1 MAYVT
6 GDIILDDEYN
16 IFATGNAAGTG
27 DNNVANINTIW
38 GIGNGD
44 KGYGQTTTL
53 TAVDTSTTVTATQ
66 WSTLVARLNSILT
79 HQSGSGSGITAPE
92 AGNVIA
98 VLSNLSTNISTA
110 FTNRLNFNSTR
121 GTTTTGSNFDNAWAD
136 GGAGLTSIT
145 RTLTVT
151 FASSDQA
158 RYFFNSGGRLS
169 LVLTPVDFNAN
180 TKENQWAALVNAVGT
195 IHLDA
200 YSSTRTGTGET
211 VTTNGL
217 ANGYWELGTSNT
229 TLLRLTNDTSPYTA
243 NYIDI
248 LARVAGTAGSNGG
261 KGTQIIFDIT
271 YVDGSDDF
279 GFNDAVS
286 GTLRQRIDI
295 VRPETT
301 NLSDVW
307 GTITVA

>member
-27 DNNVANINTIW
+27 DNNVANINTVW
-38 GIGNGD
+38 GIGSGD
-44 KGYGQTTTL
+44 KGYGQTTVL

-66 WSTLVARLNSILT
+66 WSTLVARLNSILAHEAGT
-79 HQSGSGSGITAPE
+79 TSGITAPV

-98 VLSNLSTNISTA
+98 TLTNLSTNITTA
-110 FTNRLNFNSTR
+110 FNNRLNFNSIR
-121 GTTTTGSNFDNAWAD
+121 GATTTGSNFDTAWNSAS
-136 GGAGLTSIT
+136 AT

-151 FASSDQA
+151 FASADQA
-158 RYFFNSGGRLS
+158 RYFFNAGGRLS
-169 LVLTPVDFNAN
+169 LVLTPVDFAAN
-180 TKENQWAALVNAVGT
+180 DKENNWAALVNAVGT

-217 ANGYWELGTSNT
+217 ATGYWELGTSNT
-229 TLLRLTNDTSPYTA
+229 TLLRLTEATSPYTA

-248 LARVAGTAGSNGG
+248 LARVAGTAGTNGG
-261 KGTQIIFDIT
+261 KGTQVIFDIV
-271 YVDGSDDF
+271 YVDGSDDA

-286 GTLRQRIDI
+286 ATFRQRIDI

-301 NLSDVW
+301 NLTDVW
-307 GTITVA
+307 GTITIA

>member
-44 KGYGQTTTL
+44 RGYGQTTTL

-79 HQSGSGSGITAPE
+79 HQSGSGSGITAPV
-92 AGNVIA
+92 AGNVIS
-98 VLSNLSTNISTA
+98 VLSNLGTNITTA
-110 FTNRLNFNSTR
+110 FNNRLNFNSIR
-121 GTTTTGSNFDNAWAD
+121 GATTTGSNFDNAWSA
-136 GGAGLTSIT
+136 TSVT

-158 RYFFNSGGRLS
+158 RYFFNAGGRLS

-180 TKENQWAALVNAVGT
+180 TKENNWASLVNAVGT

-229 TLLRLTNDTSPYTA
+229 TLLRLTEATSPYTA
-243 NYIDI
+243 NFIDI
-248 LARVAGTAGSNGG
+248 QARVAGTAGTNGG
-261 KGTQIIFDIT
+261 KGTQVIFDINYT
-271 YVDGSDDF
+271 DGSDDA
-279 GFNDAVS
+279 GFDDAVS
-286 GTLRQRIDI
+286 ATFRQRIDI
-295 VRPETT
+295 VRPATT
-301 NLSDVW
+301 NLTDVW
-307 GTITVA
+307 GTITIA

>member
-1 MAYVT
+1 MAYAQ
-6 GDIILDDEYN
+6 GDIILDDHYN
-16 IFATGNAAGTG
+16 TFATGNAAGTG

-38 GIGNGD
+38 GTGNGD

-53 TAVDTSTTVTATQ
+53 TAVDTNTTVTATQ

-79 HQSGSGSGITAPE
+79 HQSGSGSGITAPT
-92 AGNVIA
+92 AGNLIA
-98 VLSNLSTNISTA
+98 ILSNLSTNITTA
-110 FTNRLNFNSTR
+110 YNNRLDFNSTR
-121 GTTTTGSNFDNAWAD
+121 GATTTGSNFDTAWNSAS
-136 GGAGLTSIT
+136 AT

-169 LVLTPVDFNAN
+169 LVLTPIDFNAN

-200 YSSTRTGTGET
+200 YSSTRTGTGDT

-229 TLLRLTNDTSPYTA
+229 TLLRLTNDTSPYTT

-261 KGTQIIFDIT
+261 KGTQVIFDIT
-271 YVDGSDDF
+271 YVDGSDDA
-279 GFNDAVS
+279 GFDDAVS
-286 GTLRQRIDI
+286 ATFRQRIDI

-301 NLSDVW
+301 NLTDVW
-307 GTITVA
+307 GTITIA

>member
-1 MAYVT
+1 MAYAQ
-6 GDIILDDEYN
+6 GDVILDDHYN
-16 IFATGNAAGTG
+16 TFATGNAEGTG

-79 HQSGSGSGITAPE
+79 HQAGSGSGITAPT
-92 AGNVIA
+92 AGNIIET
-98 VLSNLSTNISTA
+98 LTNLSTSITTA
-110 FTNRLNFNSTR
+110 YNNRLNFNSTR
-121 GTTTTGSNFDNAWAD
+121 GTTTTGSNFDNSWSA
-136 GGAGLTSIT
+136 TSVT

-151 FASSDQA
+151 FASADQA

-169 LVLTPVDFNAN
+169 LVLTPVDFTAN
-180 TKENQWAALVNAVGT
+180 DKENNWAALVNAVGT

-211 VTTNGL
+211 VTHNGL
-217 ANGYWELGTSNT
+217 ANGYWELGTTNT
-229 TLLRLTNDTSPYTA
+229 HLLRLTEATSPYTA

-248 LARVAGTAGSNGG
+248 FARVAGTAGSNGG
-261 KGTQIIFDIT
+261 KGTQVIFTVT
-271 YVDGSDDF
+271 YVDGSDDA

-286 GTLRQRIDI
+286 ATFRQRIDI

-307 GTITVA
+307 GTISIA

>member
-6 GDIILDDEYN
+6 GDLILDDHYN
-16 IFATGNAAGTG
+16 IFATGNDAGTG

-53 TAVDTSTTVTATQ
+53 TAVDTSTTVTAAQ

-121 GTTTTGSNFDNAWAD
+121 GATTTGSNFDTAWNSAS
-136 GGAGLTSIT
+136 AT

-180 TKENQWAALVNAVGT
+180 TKENEWAALVNAVGT

-217 ANGYWELGTSNT
+217 TNGYWELGTSNT
-229 TLLRLTNDTSPYTA
+229 TLLRLTEATSPYTA

-261 KGTQIIFDIT
+261 KGTQVIFDII
-271 YVDGSDDF
+271 YVDGSDDA
-279 GFNDAVS
+279 GFNDGVTA
-286 GTLRQRIDI
+286 TFRQRIDI

-301 NLSDVW
+301 NLTDVW
-307 GTITVA
+307 GTITIA

>member
-6 GDIILDDEYN
+6 GDLILDDEYN

-27 DNNVANINTIW
+27 NNEVANINTLW

-53 TAVDTSTTVTATQ
+53 TAVDTSTTVTAAQ

-79 HQSGSGSGITAPE
+79 HQSGSGSGITAPT

-110 FTNRLNFNSTR
+110 ATNRMNFNSTR
-121 GTTTTGSNFDNAWAD
+121 GASTTGDNFDTAWSA
-136 GGAGLTSIT
+136 SSVT

-158 RYFFNSGGRLS
+158 RYFFNAGGRLS
-169 LVLTPVDFNAN
+169 LVLTPVNFDANA
-180 TKENQWAALVNAVGT
+180 KETAWAALVNAVGT

-211 VTTNGL
+211 QTTNGL

-229 TLLRLTNDTSPYTA
+229 TLLRLTEATSPYTT

-261 KGTQIIFDIT
+261 KGTQVIFDII
-271 YVDGSDDF
+271 YVDGSDDA
-279 GFNDAVS
+279 GSNDAVS
-286 GTLRQRIDI
+286 ATFRQRIDI

-301 NLSDVW
+301 NLTDVW
-307 GTITVA
+307 GTITIA

>member
-1 MAYVT
+1 MAYAQ
-6 GDIILDDEYN
+6 GDVILDDHYN
-16 IFATGNAAGTG
+16 TFATGNAEGTG

-38 GIGNGD
+38 GIGNGG

-79 HQSGSGSGITAPE
+79 HQAGSGSGITAPT
-92 AGNVIA
+92 AGNIIET
-98 VLSNLSTNISTA
+98 LTNLSTSITTA
-110 FTNRLNFNSTR
+110 YNNRLNFNSTR
-121 GTTTTGSNFDNAWAD
+121 GTSTTGSNFDNAWSA
-136 GGAGLTSIT
+136 TSVT

-151 FASSDQA
+151 FASADQA
-158 RYFFNSGGRLS
+158 RYFFNAGGRLS
-169 LVLTPVDFNAN
+169 LVLTPVNFDANA
-180 TKENQWAALVNAVGT
+180 KETNWASLVNAVGT

-211 VTTNGL
+211 LTTNGL

-229 TLLRLTNDTSPYTA
+229 TLLRLTEATSPYTA
-243 NYIDI
+243 NFIDI
-248 LARVAGTAGSNGG
+248 QARVAGTAGSNGG
-261 KGTQIIFDIT
+261 LGTQVIFVINYT
-271 YVDGSDDF
+271 DGSDDA

-286 GTLRQRIDI
+286 ATFRQRIDI

-301 NLSDVW
+301 NLTDVW

>member
-1 MAYVT
+1 MAYAQ
-6 GDIILDDEYN
+6 GDVILDDHYN
-16 IFATGNAAGTG
+16 TFATGNAAGTG
-27 DNNVANINTIW
+27 DNDVANINTIW

-53 TAVDTSTTVTATQ
+53 TAVDTDTTVTATQ

-79 HQSGSGSGITAPE
+79 HQAGSGSGITAPV

-98 VLSNLSTNISTA
+98 TLTNLSTNITTA
-110 FTNRLNFNSTR
+110 YNNRLNFNSTR
-121 GTTTTGSNFDNAWAD
+121 STTTTGSNFDNAWSA
-136 GGAGLTSIT
+136 TSVT

-169 LVLTPVDFNAN
+169 LVLTPIDFNAN
-180 TKENQWAALVNAVGT
+180 TKENEWAALVNAVGT

-200 YSSTRTGTGET
+200 YSSTRTGTGDT

-217 ANGYWELGTSNT
+217 ATGYWELGTSNT
-229 TLLRLTNDTSPYTA
+229 TLLRLSNDTSPYTT

-261 KGTQIIFDIT
+261 KGTQVIFDIT
-271 YVDGSDDF
+271 YVDGSDDA
-279 GFNDAVS
+279 GFDDAVS
-286 GTLRQRIDI
+286 ATFRQRIDI

-301 NLSDVW
+301 NLTDVW